1 MTLHLGTAAVCDAAA
16 ILIHENGLCT
26 AQQSLRLID
35 MADPD
40 PNVEFIYAYVAAETA
55 HSIHAALA
63 SHGMSELIKLLHA
76 FNGITNQMERA
87 CVIDF
92 CWRHRSDGFFDN
104 AFHFIGIARTN
115 CCSTCHRPGHNKNH
129 CPF

>member
-1 MTLHLGTAAVCDAAA
+1 MDMERPDRKESGF
-16 ILIHENGLCT
+16 E
-26 AQQSLRLID
+26 QQSLRLIG

-63 SHGMSELIKLLHA
+63 SHGMSELIKLLHT

-115 CCSTCHRPGHNKNH
+115 CCSKCHRPGHNKNH